1 MGHKSMRIGLI
12 GGVKSSAITLE
23 KLFEYNLDIVEVFG
37 YQPKSIEIVSGYYD
51 LETMCS
57 ENSINFTPFVKI
69 NDHTEKIQSLDLD
82 FLLVVGISQLVSTA
96 IIDAPKIAAIGFH
109 PTKLPKGR
117 GRAPLAWLVHEA
129 KDGAATFFMLE
140 DIADAGAIVAQR
152 SFEVSVDDTAKIV
165 EAKVYTAMTSALDT
179 LLPQLANGELTI
191 MDQDDSLATEFG
203 IRKPEDGLIDWS
215 NSAYEIDRLIK
226 AASTP
231 HPGAFTYLES
241 KQIAVLT
248 SRVEK
253 KLKIKG
259 VQGRILKTNEYEVL
273 VQTSEGIIWIS
284 TVPED
289 MATLKVGRLLG
300 YKVDLEIFA
309 LKKEIAELKKLIKG
323 KL

>member
-1 MGHKSMRIGLI
+1 MRIGLI

-23 KLFEYNLDIVEVFG
+23 KLCEHKLDIVEVFG
-37 YQPKSIEIVSGYYD
+37 YQPKSIETVSGYYD
-51 LETMCS
+51 LEILCS

-69 NDHTEKIQSLDLD
+69 NDHTQKIQSLDLD

-109 PTKLPKGR
+109 PTKLPEGR

-140 DIADAGAIVAQR
+140 DIADAGAIIAQR
-152 SFEVSVDDTAKIV
+152 DFEVSVDDTAKSV
-165 EAKVYTAMTSALDT
+165 EAKVYTAMASALDT
-179 LLPQLANGELTI
+179 LLPQLASGELNI
-191 MDQDDSLATEFG
+191 MEQDDSLATEFG

-248 SRVEK
+248 SRIEK

-259 VQGRILKTNEYEVL
+259 VQGRILKTNKHEAL

-309 LKKEIAELKKLIKG
+309 LKKEIAELKELIKG